1 MDQSLTIAYVL
12 PDDNEHASD
21 AFSIPATR
29 KSGAACAVKWDG
41 PESGHELAVNEQTM
55 RAYAARPRV
64 AFTITREAPP
74 VVPVPGDG
82 DGGDAGTEGE
92 PAQPPTEDDPTSP
105 SRGEPIVSVVEVELA
120 SVMLGSRRAATV
132 TFGEKHHSSDDAEVL
147 RLSAPPMPEALRGF
161 AWATIT
167 VSLDAFGPDE
177 NDAGS
182 TEPEK
187 EAEKEKTEKTF
198 LPPGLASAMEPFAVT
213 VETATSLP
221 EAPATRADLSLCA
234 PVKCLV
240 RWAGMPVATM
250 EATFGETDWVA
261 SLDADGGSGSSAFE
275 TRRFPDGKT
284 NDVHEK
290 KKTLS
295 KKPRAYATAR
305 GFHGDASRTHARDVT
320 FGKSVI
326 WFGCDVPFHSY
337 PLGLVSACREA
348 VQVRV
353 YDRSAPREA
362 EPFAAASDDAA
373 DLTASDANA
382 LLNVTDD
389 EGGENAEKTKADVGT
404 DEETDVSAARE
415 AERRALLRAEFPE
428 TDAAYGFASFD
439 VSHLAR
445 RSNAPITPRALASM
459 EAPLVPCAMS
469 RSGAASWRTRP
480 GRFVEAGS
488 TVTLTLEMAVPPRE
502 RAPPEAEEAAAE
514 AAEGSNAGGADAER
528 LEADGEP
535 NESGTEPS
543 PSDSESPTIPL
554 DVSGEETALRQ
565 DTSLERGGP
574 FVRATCTFPSADVS
588 FMRAVVAATRE
599 QNAKALNVTEKE
611 KQNDARLRFELARA
625 EVSHAQAL
633 DPSFHLVTGYHL
645 NDGEFRQITVEGT
658 PEAVAPVV
666 ALFARRRGENA
677 SEKTDGTTDPGKT
690 RVVMDFSK
698 RFAERAYHL
707 PSKRP
712 RTTTEND
719 ENNEQK
725 TFAGDFF
732 FAHGVRLRDSL
743 ANIVAEPGTHVG
755 DRVAHEAREGVRRV
769 RALAEKGTRA
779 RRATESNLYPE
790 TEHLRALDR
799 AFGVALRSE
808 DVCADAVDEKTRTT
822 SRRPS
827 NHPSLDDGGD
837 EKDERDEPYSSLAPP
852 SASIRV
858 KKHPPLTIENSAYLA
873 SLARKRLYRNA
884 RDINAEVHQSTIDR
898 FSQTK
903 GAARREAWAE
913 WNVWR
918 PPRDAFESE
927 LETARRHATASTK
940 PVPPPTPAWGK
951 THDAPFTWPTAH
963 DAATRRVPA
972 AKRLPQS
979 RVEELAQPWEEP
991 AGDHFA
997 TKYFASSFFP
1007 GGTLDLTKSRSSER
1021 RGGEVVVFPKP
1032 FEARVRNES
1041 RSGVFDANARE
1052 RALWENPEEATRR
1065 EARRA
1070 REEKTRTGSR
1080 KNMHA
1085 PWRDANAPRLK
1096 APAQTDK
1103 TRGVL
1108 RDPPK
1113 KKALVGKYVRGAAA
1127 PPPHSMFLEEPP
1139 VDLNGLSLD
1148 ETFSRSLRLG
1158 AMDAGAFLTGSTRR
1172 TDPSTFVA
1180 GKDFVRHNVGNKS
1193 LSHTGRSAGVG
1204 EVATPRTRAQ
1214 RRA

>member
-1 MDQSLTIAYVL
+1 VDQSLTIAYVL

-74 VVPVPGDG
+74 VVPVPGEG

-92 PAQPPTEDDPTSP
+92 PAEPTEDDPTSP

-132 TFGEKHHSSDDAEVL
+132 TFGEKHFSSDDAEVF

-167 VSLDAFGPDE
+167 VSLDAFLPDE
-177 NDAGS
+177 NESGS

-187 EAEKEKTEKTF
+187 EAEKEAF

-221 EAPATRADLSLCA
+221 EAPATRDDLALCA

-240 RWAGMPVATM
+240 RWAGMPVATV

-275 TRRFPDGKT
+275 TKRFPDGKT
-284 NDVHEK
+284 KDVQEK
-290 KKTLS
+290 KKQ
-295 KKPRAYATAR
+295 PRAYATAR

-326 WFGCDVPFHSY
+326 WFGCDVPVQTY

-362 EPFAAASDDAA
+362 EPFAAASADADDAA
-373 DLTASDANA
+373 DDLTASDK
-382 LLNVTDD
+382 LNVTDD
-389 EGGENAEKTKADVGT
+389 KSGENAEKTETDVGT

-415 AERRALLRAEFPE
+415 AERRALLAAFPE

-445 RSNAPITPRALASM
+445 RSNAPIQPRALASM

-502 RAPPEAEEAAAE
+502 RAPPEAEETEAAE

-528 LEADGEP
+528 LETDGEP
-535 NESGTEPS
+535 NPSGTEPS

-554 DVSGEETALRQ
+554 DVSGEDTALRQ
-565 DTSLERGGP
+565 DTSSERGGP

-599 QNAKALNVTEKE
+599 QNAKALNVTEKQN
-611 KQNDARLRFELARA
+611 QNDARLRFELARA

-690 RVVMDFSK
+690 KTRVVMDFSA

-707 PSKRP
+707 PKRP

-755 DRVAHEAREGVRRV
+755 DRVAREAREGVRRV

-808 DVCADAVDEKTRTT
+808 DVCAEDAVGEEKTRTT

-827 NHPSLDDGGD
+827 DHPSLDDVIGCD
-837 EKDERDEPYSSLAPP
+837 EKNERDEPSSSLAPP

-903 GAARREAWAE
+903 GVLKREAWAE
-913 WNVWR
+913 WNVRR
-918 PPRDAFESE
+918 PPRDAYESE

-940 PVPPPTPAWGK
+940 PVPPPTPKWGK
-951 THDAPFTWPTAH
+951 THKAPFTWPAAH
-963 DAATRRVPA
+963 DAATRRVPK

-979 RVEELAQPWEEP
+979 RVEELAQPWEEKN
-991 AGDHFA
+991 GEHFP

-1021 RGGEVVVFPKP
+1021 RGGEVLVFPKP

-1041 RSGVFDANARE
+1041 RIGVFDANARE
-1052 RALWENPEEATRR
+1052 RALWENPEESARR

-1070 REEKTRTGSR
+1070 REEQTRTGSR
-1080 KNMHA
+1080 KNTHA
-1085 PWRDANAPRLK
+1085 PWRDATAPRLK

-1113 KKALVGKYVRGAAA
+1113 KKALVGKYVRGAAEA
-1127 PPPHSMFLEEPP
+1127 PPHSMFLEDPP
-1139 VDLNGLSLD
+1139 ADLNGLSLD
-1148 ETFSRSLRLG
+1148 ETFSRSLRRG
-1158 AMDAGAFLTGSTRR
+1158 AMDACEFLKGSTRR

-1204 EVATPRTRAQ
+1204 EVAPPRTRAQ

>member
-12 PDDNEHASD
+12 PDDTEHASD

-74 VVPVPGDG
+74 VVPVPGEG

-92 PAQPPTEDDPTSP
+92 PAEPTEDDPTSP

-132 TFGEKHHSSDDAEVL
+132 TFGEKHFSSDRSVLNDDAEVF
-147 RLSAPPMPEALRGF
+147 RASAPPMPEALRGF

-167 VSLDAFGPDE
+167 VSLDAFEDE
-177 NDAGS
+177 NESGS
-182 TEPEK
+182 TETEKDK
-187 EAEKEKTEKTF
+187 EAF

-221 EAPATRADLSLCA
+221 EAPATRDDLALCA

-240 RWAGMPVATM
+240 RWAGMPVATV

-261 SLDADGGSGSSAFE
+261 VDADGGSGSSAGE
-275 TRRFPDGKT
+275 TKRFPDGKT
-284 NDVHEK
+284 NDVHE
-290 KKTLS
+290 

-326 WFGCDVPFHSY
+326 WFGCDVPFQTY
-337 PLGLVSACREA
+337 PLGLVSACGEA

-362 EPFAAASDDAA
+362 EPFAAASAYADDAA
-373 DLTASDANA
+373 DDLMASDK
-382 LLNVTDD
+382 LNVTDD
-389 EGGENAEKTKADVGT
+389 KSGENAEKNETDVGT

-415 AERRALLRAEFPE
+415 AERRALLAAFPE

-445 RSNAPITPRALASM
+445 RSNAPIQPRAFVAM

-480 GRFVEAGS
+480 GRFIEAGS

-502 RAPPEAEEAAAE
+502 RAPPEAEETEAAAE

-528 LEADGEP
+528 LETDGEP

-543 PSDSESPTIPL
+543 PSDSGSPTIPL
-554 DVSGEETALRQ
+554 DVSGEDTAGHQ

-599 QNAKALNVTEKE
+599 QNAKALNVTEK
-611 KQNDARLRFELARA
+611 QNDARLRFELARA
-625 EVSHAQAL
+625 EVSHAQAC

-690 RVVMDFSK
+690 RVVMDFSA

-799 AFGVALRSE
+799 AFGVALRAE
-808 DVCADAVDEKTRTT
+808 DVCAEDAVGEEKTRTT
-822 SRRPS
+822 SRREMS
-827 NHPSLDDGGD
+827 NHPSLDDVIGGD
-837 EKDERDEPYSSLAPP
+837 EKNERDRATSSSLAPP

-873 SLARKRLYRNA
+873 SLARKRAYRNA

-903 GAARREAWAE
+903 GVAKREAWAE
-913 WNVWR
+913 WNVRR
-918 PPRDAFESE
+918 PPRDAYETE

-940 PVPPPTPAWGK
+940 PVPPPTPKWGK
-951 THDAPFTWPTAH
+951 THDAPFTWPAAH
-963 DAATRRVPA
+963 DAATRRVPK

-979 RVEELAQPWEEP
+979 RVEELAQPWEEKT
-991 AGDHFA
+991 GDHFA

-1021 RGGEVVVFPKP
+1021 RGGEVLVFPKP

-1041 RSGVFDANARE
+1041 RIGTFDANARE
-1052 RALWENPEEATRR
+1052 RALWENPEESARR

-1080 KNMHA
+1080 KNTHA
-1085 PWRDANAPRLK
+1085 PWRDATAPRLK

-1113 KKALVGKYVRGAAA
+1113 KKALVGKYVKGAAEA
-1127 PPPHSMFLEEPP
+1127 PPHSMFLEEPP
-1139 VDLNGLSLD
+1139 ADLNGLSLD
-1148 ETFSRSLRLG
+1148 ETFSRSLRRG
-1158 AMDAGAFLTGSTRR
+1158 AMDAAEFLTGSTRR

-1180 GKDFVRHNVGNKS
+1180 GKDFVRYNVGNKS

-1204 EVATPRTRAQ
+1204 EVAPPRTRAQ

>member
-12 PDDNEHASD
+12 PDDTEHASD

-92 PAQPPTEDDPTSP
+92 PAQPTEDDPTSY

-120 SVMLGSRRAATV
+120 SVMLGSRRAATA
-132 TFGEKHHSSDDAEVL
+132 TFGEKPNTDRSVVNDDAEVF
-147 RLSAPPMPEALRGF
+147 RASAPPMPEALRGF

-167 VSLDAFGPDE
+167 VSLDAFEDVNE
-177 NDAGS
+177 AS
-182 TEPEK
+182 TETAKENEKEKEK
-187 EAEKEKTEKTF
+187 EAF

-213 VETATSLP
+213 VETAMSLP
-221 EAPATRADLSLCA
+221 EAPATRDDLRLCA
-234 PVKCLV
+234 PVACLV
-240 RWAGMPVATM
+240 RWAGMPVATV
-250 EATFGETDWVA
+250 EATRGETDWVA
-261 SLDADGGSGSSAFE
+261 VDADGGFGLTTSE
-275 TRRFPDGKT
+275 TKRRFPDEKT
-284 NDVHEK
+284 NDVGQKDVHE
-290 KKTLS
+290 

-305 GFHGDASRTHARDVT
+305 RSGDASRTHARDVT
-320 FGKSVI
+320 FGRSVL
-326 WFGCDVPFHSY
+326 WFGCDVPSQTY
-337 PLGLVSACREA
+337 PLGLVSACGEA

-362 EPFAAASDDAA
+362 EPFAAPSADDAA
-373 DLTASDANA
+373 DDAASDAKA

-389 EGGENAEKTKADVGT
+389 AGENAEKNETDVGT
-404 DEETDVSAARE
+404 DTDSRE
-415 AERRALLRAEFPE
+415 AERRALLAEFPKR
-428 TDAAYGFASFD
+428 DAAYGFASFD
-439 VSHLAR
+439 VRHLAR
-445 RSNAPITPRALASM
+445 RSGAPIQPRAFASM

-502 RAPPEAEEAAAE
+502 KKRAPPEAEETEAAEE
-514 AAEGSNAGGADAER
+514 AAEGSRAGGAEAER
-528 LEADGEP
+528 GTETDGEP
-535 NESGTEPS
+535 NPSGTEPS
-543 PSDSESPTIPL
+543 PSDSESPMMEQNE
-554 DVSGEETALRQ
+554 EETAESQHAL
-565 DTSLERGGP
+565 LGGGP

-599 QNAKALNVTEKE
+599 QNAKALRVTE
-611 KQNDARLRFELARA
+611 KQNDARLRFELARL
-625 EVSHAQAL
+625 EVSHAQAR
-633 DPSFHLVTGYHL
+633 DPEFHLVTGYHL

-677 SEKTDGTTDPGKT
+677 KRDGTTDPEKT
-690 RVVMDFSK
+690 RVVMDFSA

-707 PSKRP
+707 PTRP

-719 ENNEQK
+719 DTNEEDQK

-732 FAHGVRLRDSL
+732 FALGVRLRDSL

-755 DRVAHEAREGVRRV
+755 DRVKPEAREGVRRV

-799 AFGVALRSE
+799 AFGVALRAE
-808 DVCADAVDEKTRTT
+808 DVCADAVDAKTRTT

-827 NHPSLDDGGD
+827 NHPSLDDEARGD
-837 EKDERDEPYSSLAPP
+837 EKNERDETSSSLAPP

-858 KKHPPLTIENSAYLA
+858 KNHPPLTIENSAYLA
-873 SLARKRLYRNA
+873 SLARKRAYRNA
-884 RDINAEVHQSTIDR
+884 RDVHAEVHQSTIDR
-898 FSQTK
+898 FAETK
-903 GAARREAWAE
+903 GAAKREAWAE
-913 WNVWR
+913 WNVRR

-940 PVPPPTPAWGK
+940 PVPPPTPAWGR
-951 THDAPFTWPTAH
+951 THDAPFTWPAAH
-963 DAATRRVPA
+963 DAAASRVPA

-979 RVEELAQPWEEP
+979 RLEELAQPWEEP
-991 AGDHFA
+991 AGEHFP
-997 TKYFASSFFP
+997 TKYFASAFFP
-1007 GGTLDLTKSRSSER
+1007 GGTLDLTKSLASER
-1021 RGGEVVVFPKP
+1021 RGGETLVFPKP

-1041 RSGVFDANARE
+1041 RIGTFDANARE

-1070 REEKTRTGSR
+1070 REEKTRTSG

-1085 PWRDANAPRLK
+1085 PWRDATGPRLK

-1113 KKALVGKYVRGAAA
+1113 KKTLSGKYVKGAAA

-1139 VDLNGLSLD
+1139 ADLNGLSLD
-1148 ETFSRSLRLG
+1148 ETFSRSLRRG
-1158 AMDAGAFLTGSTRR
+1158 ALDAAAFLKGSTRR

-1180 GKDFVRHNVGNKS
+1180 GKDFVRHNVGNRS

-1204 EVATPRTRAQ
+1204 EVAPPRTRAQ